1 MERNAQNQK
10 LLAASAAAV
19 AAFMLVAGITGPDPA
34 SGSTWDRF
42 RKKVSDAKTKVDQAR
57 NTVNTTTDKVARTVE
72 TAEST
77 VEDAEQMVGAAKGA
91 AEALQS
97 PLDFLK
103 EQGESAPEAT
113 ADATG
118 KATSRSGIGY
128 HDGLMAEIGSA
139 WDEAAH
145 QALGADFFNSLRKT
159 SYESKAAYTKRCSD
173 QIAHA
178 NEVLERLFPWEQKYA
193 VTGVPATIQA
203 FDPERQTLQVRIP
216 WSNRPVNGV
225 RFFTPGQA
233 VSHAQW
239 TKRYGDP
246 SGMILSVRF
255 QCTPAQAKSY
265 RESADPTTAEI
276 VYQLERFEVATN
288 PLPSYTLL
296 CRALRTVGVV
306 PTGVRVRQ
314 GETVLYEESFGSEVA
329 SGD

>member
-1 MERNAQNQK
+1 MEPNAQNQK
-10 LLAASAAAV
+10 LLAAAAV
-19 AAFMLVAGITGPDPA
+19 AAFMLIAGITGPDPA
-34 SGSTWDRF
+34 SGSTWDKF
-42 RKKVSDAKTKVDQAR
+42 RKKVGEAKRTVDQAK
-57 NTVNTTTDKVARTVE
+57 NTVDKTTETVAKTVE
-72 TAEST
+72 TANST
-77 VEDAEQMVGAAKGA
+77 VEDAEQMVGAAKDA
-91 AEALQS
+91 ADALQS

-103 EQGESAPEAT
+103 AQGESAPEA
-113 ADATG
+113 ASNDTG
-118 KATSRSGIGY
+118 TPKPRSGIEY

-145 QALGADFFNSLRKT
+145 QALGEDFFTSLRKT

-173 QIAHA
+173 QIARA
-178 NEVLERLFPWEQKYA
+178 NEALEGLFPWEQKYA

-225 RFFTPGQA
+225 RFFAPGQA

-239 TKRYGDP
+239 KKRYGDP

-255 QCTPAQAKSY
+255 QSTPAEAKSY
-265 RESADPTTAEI
+265 RESAEPTTAEI
-276 VYQLERFEVATN
+276 MYQLERFEVAIN
-288 PLPSYTLL
+288 PLPSYALL

-306 PTGVRVRQ
+306 PTGVRIRQ